1 MSLFE
6 DSKYQYR
13 DTFFVFFPRANRPSL
28 DKIEACLAELGARYE
43 VIKTKEVE
51 GDFESLTFISPYD
64 FSAMDIVVVEGE
76 EVTSQICELM
86 DEFKTMTLTGDE
98 SSKLAQLSECD
109 ARFDIF
115 HFEQVEGASEDEF
128 LDPGGL
134 LLLMEKLSELCDGI
148 ALDPQSHSLM

>member
-6 DSKYQYR
+6 DSKYQYS
-13 DTFFVFFPRANRPSL
+13 DTFFVFFNRENRP
-28 DKIEACLAELGARYE
+28 DIEKIEASLAELGPRYE
-43 VIKTKEVE
+43 TIQRKESD
-51 GDFESLTFISPYD
+51 GAFESLTFVSPYD

-76 EVTSQICELM
+76 EVTNQITNLM
-86 DEFKTMTLTGDE
+86 DEFKRITLTGDE
-98 SSKLAQLSECD
+98 PSKISSLGNCD

-115 HFEQVEGASEDEF
+115 HFERSDVGEEEA

-134 LLLMEKLSELCDGI
+134 LLVMEKLSELCDGI